1 MFDFHFLVNI
11 RPKFDSW
18 TMETVGLPAR
28 TPILSSWGLFDAFIA
43 GIAALQFVP
52 DALSARNLTRWGHR
66 IDGSVTFILAGRK

>member
-18 TMETVGLPAR
+18 TMETVGSPAR
-28 TPILSSWGLFDAFIA
+28 TSILSSWGLIDAFMA

>member
-18 TMETVGLPAR
+18 TMETVGLPACN
-28 TPILSSWGLFDAFIA
+28 PILSSWGLIDGFMA

-52 DALSARNLTRWGHR
+52 DAHSARNLTRWGHR
-66 IDGSVTFILAGRK
+66 IAGSATFILAGHK